1 LSREQA
7 KVAKLERQLEELR
20 ETLSEAGLYPITASM
35 FVSGAASFCRLRPY
49 ATRPTLTQRNGN
61 ETARLQKH
69 RPRKYRSRPL
79 EARKMAGGQFKIT
92 TRTGDGLLAGTRAPI
107 HVILVDKEGHQLV
120 RARLPA
126 FTSAATCHWSAGVCR
141 SAALRAA
148 LCS

>member
-1 LSREQA
+1 
-7 KVAKLERQLEELR
+7 VAKLERQLEELR
-20 ETLSEAGLYPITASM
+20 ETLSEAGLYPVTASM

-49 ATRPTLTQRNGN
+49 ATLPTLTQRNGN

-126 FTSAATCHWSAGVCR
+126 FTSAATCYWSTGVCR
-141 SAALRAA
+141 SSALRAA